1 MKIDPEFVEKCEAA
15 MAKPAPRDALRFIAS
30 CKATILVKGTDI
42 YLDTSNG
49 RRVRHS
55 GNDRIAETGDMM
67 GLAGAWPLIAA
78 GMVDQFGCI
87 TPKGYAFLAEID
99 A

>member
-1 MKIDPEFVEKCEAA
+1 

-30 CKATILVKGTDI
+30 GRAVILVKGTDI

-49 RRVRHS
+49 RRVRHA
-55 GNDRIAETGDMM
+55 GDDRIAETGDMM
-67 GLAGAWPLIAA
+67 VLGGAWPLIAA
-78 GMVDQFGCI
+78 GMVDQFGCV
-87 TPKGYAFLAEID
+87 TQKGREFLAEID